1 MSTAGFDPS
10 YLGRYTLDMTDPAP
24 TRSNAPSGADEAA
37 FIAEALNAEAEA
49 VARLGRLVPDRAGDW
64 SRALDLLEACGGHA
78 VISGMG
84 KSGLVGGKISA
95 TLSSLGQPSTFVHP
109 AEAVLG
115 DLGRIRRGDV
125 VVLLSFSGETEEL
138 VSLAHILK
146 ADDVPLIGIS
156 SDADSSLAR
165 TVTVHLDLGGITEAC
180 PLNLAPTASTT
191 AMMAM
196 GDALALALARRRDFG
211 ADDFHKHHP
220 GGMLGAGLRPVTE
233 VLRFRVGDNL
243 PILQDDCT
251 VRAALRE
258 AGGARRAG
266 AIVLIDEAG
275 RLSGLFTDGDLRR
288 LVNRSE
294 DPTTALDAPISESM
308 TRSPRH
314 LTTNDL
320 VRDAVRLV
328 RELRVDEIPVV
339 DPKGAP
345 VGLIDV
351 QDLIAMKVV
360 QEVSEDG

>member
-1 MSTAGFDPS
+1 
-10 YLGRYTLDMTDPAP
+10 MTDPAP
-24 TRSNAPSGADEAA
+24 IRSKTNAAADEAA
-37 FIAEALNAEAEA
+37 FIAEVLDAEAEA
-49 VARLGRLVPDRAGDW
+49 VARLAKLIPERIDDW
-64 SRALDLLEACGGHA
+64 GRALDCLEACAGHA
-78 VISGMG
+78 VVAGMG
-84 KSGLVGGKISA
+84 KSGLVAGKISA

-109 AEAVLG
+109 AEAVHG

-125 VVLLSFSGETEEL
+125 VILLSFSGETEEV

-146 ADDVPLIGIS
+146 ADDVPLIGVS
-156 SDADSSLAR
+156 SAPDSSLGRA
-165 TVTVHLDLGGITEAC
+165 VDVHLDLGGIIEAC

-191 AMMAM
+191 AMMAV
-196 GDALALALARRRDFG
+196 GDGLALALARRRDFS

-243 PILQDDCT
+243 PLLRDDVC
-251 VRAALRE
+251 VRNALKE

-266 AIVLIDEAG
+266 AIVLTDADG
-275 RLSGLFTDGDLRR
+275 HLSGLFTDGDLRR
-288 LVNRSE
+288 LVNTSD
-294 DPTTALDAPISESM
+294 DPTRALDGPIAECM

-314 LTTNDL
+314 LLSSDL

-339 DPKGAP
+339 DPDGTP

-360 QEVSEDG
+360 QETGTNEG